1 MLPLSE
7 IGSHAC
13 AALLF
18 RPCNQVE
25 DRSYLFGRCLGID
38 NRGAVTE
45 GPDVDDSQACFE
57 VCGRVRGRQ
66 CHTRDE
72 LQFLSRMLRC
82 RESRCGI
89 RRLHD
94 EALLS
99 AQQGESLIDFVSM
112 LTDIL
117 EIVK

>member
-38 NRGAVTE
+38 NRRAVTE
-45 GPDVDDSQACFE
+45 GPDVDDAEQPVF
-57 VCGRVRGRQ
+57 
-66 CHTRDE
+66 D
-72 LQFLSRMLRC
+72 SRTV
-82 RESRCGI
+82 
-89 RRLHD
+89 
-94 EALLS
+94 
-99 AQQGESLIDFVSM
+99 DFVPKLVSRYADEYEDGSAIPV
-112 LTDIL
+112 TNFSF
-117 EIVK
+117 